1 MLRQQRVTVLPFK
14 SVNIRIDDA
23 TLRQT
28 CRELLAAAPNLTVR
42 ALQTE
47 LKRRVGATGKTA
59 RLLKVWTEERSRQTS
74 PPAIV
79 ARQNDVEGSE
89 AELQERV
96 RNAEQAATDMRTRAE
111 LAELREI

>member
-42 ALQTE
+42 ALRTE
-47 LKRRVGATGKTA
+47 LKRRVGAAGKTA
-59 RLLKVWTEERSRQTS
+59 RLLKVWAEERSRQAS
-74 PPAIV
+74 GPATVSRPSDIP
-79 ARQNDVEGSE
+79 GSE
-89 AELQERV
+89 SELKERL
-96 RNAEQAATDMRTRAE
+96 RIAEQAATDMRARAE
-111 LAELREI
+111 LAELR